1 MEQIALKNTEQQFAQ
16 TLTEEVSPDMLVSD
30 DPEKR
35 AEAVRKL
42 LEMLGMNEED
52 YKDPELQAKIS
63 TLLEQYN
70 PNAQIQETKIDFKL
84 MAVQGLQQQNPA
96 LKRRVTMHKKKEN
109 QQAQDRELRELEQ
122 QRIEE
127 IKKKNAE
134 ELQRQISMIHQET
147 KLAKEK
153 MKAEKELRKSK
164 RMSTRGIRPVL
175 ANALASKA

>member
-63 TLLEQYN
+63 TLLE
-70 PNAQIQETKIDFKL
+70 
-84 MAVQGLQQQNPA
+84 
-96 LKRRVTMHKKKEN
+96 
-109 QQAQDRELRELEQ
+109 
-122 QRIEE
+122 
-127 IKKKNAE
+127 
-134 ELQRQISMIHQET
+134 
-147 KLAKEK
+147 
-153 MKAEKELRKSK
+153 
-164 RMSTRGIRPVL
+164 
-175 ANALASKA
+175 